1 MTNTKYSLYQEEK
14 RLTLV
19 IDNPTEETTAMIMKL
34 MGAGIKDLTGLNPV
48 KQEETS
54 VPERKPD
61 AQKTVAQEQEER
73 KEEIERYVAARNNTV
88 LNFPD
93 RGPWGNNKYR
103 GNCSGWIIA
112 YLIWRY
118 GVKSLAELFAGG
130 GTGSDVCRDMDIP
143 YIGADL
149 NPNPVR
155 NNILTTDAVS
165 DEVPDEFRD
174 KDMLFMHPPYGAEIG
189 IPYAGSM
196 YKDPTGKLAKSDLGQ
211 MPWKD
216 FMKTLNAI
224 IMKYYAAMAPG
235 SKMAVLMGDV
245 RRKGV
250 YHSMFNDIVM
260 PGTVLQT
267 YVKMQNNCVSDGRT
281 YSNRFTPIGHEMMY
295 VIEKAMNAYLIN
307 YKIPFEKEMD
317 IRNSQAATWKD
328 VVYAAMHK
336 LNKNATMEEIYE
348 EIEGYKKCES
358 NPHWKD
364 KVRQT
369 LQFGPFKSVRRGVW
383 KLAAAA

>member
-1 MTNTKYSLYQEEK
+1 MNRQ
-14 RLTLV
+14 
-19 IDNPTEETTAMIMKL
+19 
-34 MGAGIKDLTGLNPV
+34 
-48 KQEETS
+48 
-54 VPERKPD
+54 
-61 AQKTVAQEQEER
+61 
-73 KEEIERYVAARNNTV
+73 EIEAYVASKNSTV
-88 LNFPD
+88 LDFPD
-93 RGPWGNNKYR
+93 RGPWENNRYR

-130 GTGSDVCRDMDIP
+130 GTGSDVCKDMNVP

-155 NNILTTDAVS
+155 NNILTVDAVM
-165 DEVPDEFRD
+165 DEVPDQFRD
-174 KDMLFMHPPYGAEIG
+174 KEMLFMHPPYGAEIG

-196 YKDPTGKLAKSDLGQ
+196 YKDPTGELAISDLGQ

-216 FMKTLNAI
+216 FMRTLNEV

-245 RRKGV
+245 RRNGV
-250 YHSMFNDIVM
+250 YYSMFNDIVM

-281 YSNRFTPIGHEMMY
+281 YNNRFTPIQHEMMY
-295 VIEKAMNAYLIN
+295 VIEKALNAYLIN
-307 YKIPFEKEMD
+307 YKLPVEKEMD
-317 IRNSQAATWKD
+317 LRDSTSATWKD
-328 VVYAAMHK
+328 VVYAVMHK
-336 LNKNATMEEIYE
+336 FKEDTSLEKIYH
-348 EIEGYKKCES
+348 EIEGYRKCQS

-369 LQFGPFKSVRRGVW
+369 LQSGPFVSSKRGVW
-383 KLAAAA
+383 AIAA

>member
-1 MTNTKYSLYQEEK
+1 MNRQ
-14 RLTLV
+14 
-19 IDNPTEETTAMIMKL
+19 
-34 MGAGIKDLTGLNPV
+34 
-48 KQEETS
+48 
-54 VPERKPD
+54 
-61 AQKTVAQEQEER
+61 
-73 KEEIERYVAARNNTV
+73 EIEAYVASKNSTV
-88 LNFPD
+88 LDFPD
-93 RGPWGNNKYR
+93 RGPWGNNRCR

-130 GTGSDVCRDMDIP
+130 GTGSDVCRDMNVP

-155 NNILTTDAVS
+155 NNILTVNAVM
-165 DEVPDEFRD
+165 DEVPDQFRD
-174 KDMLFMHPPYGAEIG
+174 KEMLFMHPPYGAEIG

-196 YKDPTGKLAKSDLGQ
+196 YMDPTGELAISDLGQ

-216 FMKTLNAI
+216 FMRTLNEV

-245 RRKGV
+245 RRNGV
-250 YHSMFNDIVM
+250 YYSMFNDIVM

-281 YSNRFTPIGHEMMY
+281 YNNRFTPIQHEMMY
-295 VIEKAMNAYLIN
+295 VIEKALNAYLIN
-307 YKIPFEKEMD
+307 YKLPVEKEMD
-317 IRNSQAATWKD
+317 LRDSTSATWKD
-328 VVYAAMHK
+328 VVYAVMHK
-336 LNKNATMEEIYE
+336 FKEDTSLEKIYH
-348 EIEGYKKCES
+348 EIEGYRKCQS

-369 LQFGPFKSVRRGVW
+369 LQSGPFVSSKRGVW
-383 KLAAAA
+383 AIAA

>member
-1 MTNTKYSLYQEEK
+1 M
-14 RLTLV
+14 
-19 IDNPTEETTAMIMKL
+19 
-34 MGAGIKDLTGLNPV
+34 
-48 KQEETS
+48 
-54 VPERKPD
+54 ER
-61 AQKTVAQEQEER
+61 R
-73 KEEIERYVAARNNTV
+73 EIEKICQQKNGTV

-93 RGPWGNNKYR
+93 RGPWGNNRWR
-103 GNCSGWIIA
+103 GNCSGWVIA

-130 GTGSDVCRDMDIP
+130 GTGSDVCKDMNIP

-155 NNILTTDAVS
+155 SDILVVDAIA

-196 YKDPTGKLAKSDLGQ
+196 YKDPTGELSKADLGQ
-211 MPWKD
+211 MPWKQ
-216 FMKTLNAI
+216 FMKTLNAV

-281 YSNRFTPIGHEMMY
+281 YGNRFTPINHEMMY
-295 VIEKAMNAYLIN
+295 VIEKALNAYFIQYN
-307 YKIPFEKEMD
+307 YRKEQETD
-317 IRNSQAATWKD
+317 VRDAKASTWKD
-328 VVYAAMHK
+328 VVYAVMHK
-336 LNKNATMEEIYE
+336 LHKNATLEEIYRE
-348 EIEGYKKCES
+348 VDGHKKCQN
-358 NPHWKD
+358 NPHWKE
-364 KVRQT
+364 KVRQV
-369 LQFGPFKSVRRGVW
+369 LQSGPFVSIQRGVW
-383 KLAAAA
+383 AMAA

>member
-1 MTNTKYSLYQEEK
+1 M
-14 RLTLV
+14 
-19 IDNPTEETTAMIMKL
+19 
-34 MGAGIKDLTGLNPV
+34 
-48 KQEETS
+48 
-54 VPERKPD
+54 ER
-61 AQKTVAQEQEER
+61 R
-73 KEEIERYVAARNNTV
+73 EIEKICQQKNGTV
-88 LNFPD
+88 LDFPD
-93 RGPWGNNKYR
+93 RGPWGNNRWR
-103 GNCSGWIIA
+103 GNCSGWVIA

-130 GTGSDVCRDMDIP
+130 GTGSDVCKDMNIP

-155 NNILTTDAVS
+155 NDILVVDAIA

-196 YKDPTGKLAKSDLGQ
+196 YKDPTGELSKADLGQ
-211 MPWKD
+211 MPWKQ
-216 FMKTLNAI
+216 FMKTLNAV

-281 YSNRFTPIGHEMMY
+281 YGNRFTPINHEMMY
-295 VIEKAMNAYLIN
+295 VIEKALNAYFIQYN
-307 YKIPFEKEMD
+307 YRKEQETD
-317 IRNSQAATWKD
+317 VRDAKASTWKD
-328 VVYAAMHK
+328 VVYAVMYKLHK
-336 LNKNATMEEIYE
+336 DATLEEIYRE
-348 EIEGYKKCES
+348 VDGHKKCQN
-358 NPHWKD
+358 NPHWKE
-364 KVRQT
+364 KVRQV
-369 LQFGPFKSVRRGVW
+369 LQSGPFVSVQRGVW
-383 KLAAAA
+383 AMAA

>member
-1 MTNTKYSLYQEEK
+1 MK
-14 RLTLV
+14 R
-19 IDNPTEETTAMIMKL
+19 
-34 MGAGIKDLTGLNPV
+34 
-48 KQEETS
+48 
-54 VPERKPD
+54 
-61 AQKTVAQEQEER
+61 
-73 KEEIERYVAARNNTV
+73 EEIERICSQKNSTI

-93 RGPWGNNKYR
+93 RGPWGNSRYR

-118 GVKSLAELFAGG
+118 GVKSLAELFSGG
-130 GTGSDVCRDMDIP
+130 GTGSDVCKDMNVP

-155 NNILTTDAVS
+155 NNILTIDAVM
-165 DEVPDEFRD
+165 DGVPDQFRD
-174 KDMLFMHPPYGAEIG
+174 KEMLFMHPPYGAEIG

-196 YKDPTGKLAKSDLGQ
+196 YKDPTGELAKSDLGQ

-216 FMKTLNAI
+216 FMNTLNEV

-245 RRKGV
+245 RRNGI

-267 YVKMQNNCVSDGRT
+267 YVKVQNNCVSDGRT
-281 YSNRFTPIGHEMMY
+281 YNNRFTPIQHEMMY
-295 VIEKAMNAYLIN
+295 VVEKALNAYFIQYN
-307 YKIPFEKEMD
+307 FRKVQERD
-317 IRNSQAATWKD
+317 IRDAKAATWKD
-328 VVYAAMHK
+328 VVYAVMRQLK
-336 LNKNATMEEIYE
+336 KEATLEEIYG
-348 EIEGYKKCES
+348 EIENSEKCRN
-358 NPHWKD
+358 NPHWRE

-369 LQFGPFKSVRRGVW
+369 LQFGPFTSPKRGVW
-383 KLAAAA
+383 VLAA

>member
-1 MTNTKYSLYQEEK
+1 
-14 RLTLV
+14 
-19 IDNPTEETTAMIMKL
+19 MK
-34 MGAGIKDLTGLNPV
+34 
-48 KQEETS
+48 QS
-54 VPERKPD
+54 
-61 AQKTVAQEQEER
+61 
-73 KEEIERYVAARNNTV
+73 EIEAYVASKNSTV

-93 RGPWGNNKYR
+93 RGPWGDNSYR
-103 GNCSGWIIA
+103 GNCSGWVIA

-130 GTGSDVCRDMDIP
+130 GTGSDVCRDMNIS

-155 NNILTTDAVS
+155 SNILTIDAVF
-165 DEVPDEFRD
+165 DEVPDGFRD

-196 YKDPTGKLAKSDLGQ
+196 YKDPTGELAKSDLGQ
-211 MPWKD
+211 MPWKE

-281 YSNRFTPIGHEMMY
+281 YSNRFTPIQHEMMY
-295 VIEKAMNAYLIN
+295 VIEKAMTAYLIN

-336 LNKNATMEEIYE
+336 LNKNATMEEIYG

-383 KLAAAA
+383 KLAAA

>member
-1 MTNTKYSLYQEEK
+1 MQGYGYSIY
-14 RLTLV
+14 
-19 IDNPTEETTAMIMKL
+19 
-34 MGAGIKDLTGLNPV
+34 
-48 KQEETS
+48 
-54 VPERKPD
+54 
-61 AQKTVAQEQEER
+61 
-73 KEEIERYVAARNNTV
+73 
-88 LNFPD
+88 
-93 RGPWGNNKYR
+93 
-103 GNCSGWIIA
+103 
-112 YLIWRY
+112 
-118 GVKSLAELFAGG
+118 
-130 GTGSDVCRDMDIP
+130 
-143 YIGADL
+143 L

>member
-1 MTNTKYSLYQEEK
+1 
-14 RLTLV
+14 
-19 IDNPTEETTAMIMKL
+19 MK
-34 MGAGIKDLTGLNPV
+34 
-48 KQEETS
+48 
-54 VPERKPD
+54 
-61 AQKTVAQEQEER
+61 

-267 YVKMQNNCVSDGRT
+267 YVKIQNNCVSDGRT
-281 YSNRFTPIGHEMMY
+281 CSNRFTPIGHEMMY
-295 VIEKAMNAYLIN
+295 VIEKALNAYLIN
-307 YKIPFEKEMD
+307 YKVPFEKEMD
-317 IRNSQAATWKD
+317 IRNSQASTWKD

-336 LNKNATMEEIYE
+336 LNKDATMEEIYG
-348 EIEGYKKCES
+348 EIEGHKKCAS
-358 NPHWKD
+358 NPHWKA
-364 KVRQT
+364 KVRQV
-369 LQFGPFKSVRRGVW
+369 LQSGPFKSVRRGVW

>member
-174 KDMLFMHPPYGAEIG
+174 KDMLFML
-189 IPYAGSM
+189 
-196 YKDPTGKLAKSDLGQ
+196 K
-211 MPWKD
+211 
-216 FMKTLNAI
+216 
-224 IMKYYAAMAPG
+224 
-235 SKMAVLMGDV
+235 
-245 RRKGV
+245 
-250 YHSMFNDIVM
+250 
-260 PGTVLQT
+260 
-267 YVKMQNNCVSDGRT
+267 
-281 YSNRFTPIGHEMMY
+281 
-295 VIEKAMNAYLIN
+295 
-307 YKIPFEKEMD
+307 
-317 IRNSQAATWKD
+317 
-328 VVYAAMHK
+328 
-336 LNKNATMEEIYE
+336 
-348 EIEGYKKCES
+348 
-358 NPHWKD
+358 
-364 KVRQT
+364 
-369 LQFGPFKSVRRGVW
+369 
-383 KLAAAA
+383 